1 MGRRNESDDDVVWD
15 SDALHP
21 AAMANADSV
30 LDHEALAYA
39 KGLLKPPLERE
50 NLLGALG
57 AALFAAVAALGFAV
71 AMVMAPPVTTS
82 KLALEP
88 EGSSAEVVSSSEN
101 N

>member
-1 MGRRNESDDDVVWD
+1 
-15 SDALHP
+15 
-21 AAMANADSV
+21 MATTDSV

-39 KGLLKPPLERE
+39 KALLKPPLERE
-50 NLLGALG
+50 NLAAALG

-71 AMVMAPPVTTS
+71 AMVMAPPVTAS

-88 EGSSAEVVSSSEN
+88 EASSAEVVSRSEN